1 MTEEDDEI
9 DEHEHAARAEREPLD
24 GECLVLCGFAPSLLM
39 LRGGQ
44 PLDIERLRRPVD
56 AARLALR
63 AHIEARELLYSA
75 CARPA
80 VPQRRVGRFLY
91 KAPLG
96 TPPSVTIGPVAPQLS
111 SRRPRD
117 VACAAEKWRPRSLHP
132 RSLRRLRSTRRR
144 RRRQRSRPAPSGRR
158 SPKTLR
164 SAATSRCVA
173 AQLPAKAPEA
183 SAVFSTRLAS
193 LALAPSS
200 ALSSCSWPRR
210 HRPLNPILS
219 LTLVPPPFYFYSL
232 AADC

>member
-1 MTEEDDEI
+1 MIEEDDEI

-63 AHIEARELLYSA
+63 AHIERANYCTRRAHS
-75 CARPA
+75 R
-80 VPQRRVGRFLY
+80 VHKTQRRAGRFLY

-117 VACAAEKWRPRSLHP
+117 VAC
-132 RSLRRLRSTRRR
+132 
-144 RRRQRSRPAPSGRR
+144 
-158 SPKTLR
+158 
-164 SAATSRCVA
+164 
-173 AQLPAKAPEA
+173 
-183 SAVFSTRLAS
+183 
-193 LALAPSS
+193 
-200 ALSSCSWPRR
+200 
-210 HRPLNPILS
+210 
-219 LTLVPPPFYFYSL
+219 
-232 AADC
+232 

>member
-9 DEHEHAARAEREPLD
+9 DEHEPDAAWMEGSRSTSSVCGAQLTLRDWPCERILSARITVLGVRALTRL
-24 GECLVLCGFAPSLLM
+24 
-39 LRGGQ
+39 
-44 PLDIERLRRPVD
+44 LRR
-56 AARLALR
+56 R
-63 AHIEARELLYSA
+63 A
-75 CARPA
+75 
-80 VPQRRVGRFLY
+80 GRFLY

-117 VACAAEKWRPRSLHP
+117 VACSKCHQRRLPRP